1 MRIRIA
7 PAGIAAV
14 LALLATG
21 CASEESSDGA
31 AGNLVGKGSGES
43 CVIEDPIPVGA
54 ALSLTGAAASYGES
68 QKKGLEVAMDKLAEK
83 EGVTYDLK
91 IEDDATD
98 PKQGIT
104 VFEQFIS
111 QDPVSVIVGP
121 TLSNAAKTTNPI
133 AQEESVPVLGISNTA
148 EGITEIGDYIF
159 RDSLTEAAVI
169 PQTIAKAKESLGLEK
184 VVVMYSNDDA
194 FTESGYQA
202 FKGALEDEGVQIS
215 KTLTFSKADT
225 DFRALLTEAKA
236 AQPDALVVS
245 GLIEA
250 AIPLVTQARNLGI
263 DAPIIGGNGFNSPQL
278 MADAGE
284 AAEGVV
290 VGAAWNSASEDAENA
305 EFLKAFKA
313 KHNSDPDQFA
323 AQAYTGL
330 ILLDRAVRAG
340 CSGERDAIKENLG
353 KLKDIPTALGTF
365 SFDENRDAEHPA
377 VVQVVEGGTFTVLD

>member
-111 QDPVSVIVGP
+111 Q
-121 TLSNAAKTTNPI
+121 
-133 AQEESVPVLGISNTA
+133 
-148 EGITEIGDYIF
+148 
-159 RDSLTEAAVI
+159 
-169 PQTIAKAKESLGLEK
+169 
-184 VVVMYSNDDA
+184 
-194 FTESGYQA
+194 
-202 FKGALEDEGVQIS
+202 
-215 KTLTFSKADT
+215 
-225 DFRALLTEAKA
+225 
-236 AQPDALVVS
+236 
-245 GLIEA
+245 
-250 AIPLVTQARNLGI
+250 
-263 DAPIIGGNGFNSPQL
+263 
-278 MADAGE
+278 
-284 AAEGVV
+284 
-290 VGAAWNSASEDAENA
+290 
-305 EFLKAFKA
+305 
-313 KHNSDPDQFA
+313 
-323 AQAYTGL
+323 
-330 ILLDRAVRAG
+330 
-340 CSGERDAIKENLG
+340 
-353 KLKDIPTALGTF
+353 
-365 SFDENRDAEHPA
+365 
-377 VVQVVEGGTFTVLD
+377 